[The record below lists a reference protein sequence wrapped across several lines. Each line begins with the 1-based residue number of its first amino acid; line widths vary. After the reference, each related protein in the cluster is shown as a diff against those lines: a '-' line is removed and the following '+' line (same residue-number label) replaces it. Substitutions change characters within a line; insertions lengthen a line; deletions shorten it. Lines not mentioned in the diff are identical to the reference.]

1 MQGLSDM
8 LSGHTLIGIKRMGE
22 LDEKAFQIAC
32 KRKFA
37 KGDADIKAAVFCSKW
52 QEHLK
57 NPNWHPFRVITDGE
71 KSEVRK
77 IRSEVGCF
85 YYPLFCIHLYVHFNA
100 LQLKQE
106 SELLG
111 M

>member
-1 MQGLSDM
+1 M
-8 LSGHTLIGIKRMGE
+8 LNGRTSIGIKRMGE

-37 KGDADIKAAVFCSKW
+37 KGDADVKAALFCSEW

-57 NPNWHPFRVITDGE
+57 NPNWHPFRVITDGD

-85 YYPLFCIHLYVHFNA
+85 FRNSGV
-100 LQLKQE
+100 
-106 SELLG
+106 
-111 M
+111 